1 MRRVASYALGALLL
15 AGIGLAVAGPRG
27 VDPRADRGLDP
38 EEAVGAGQP
47 GGDADAA
54 GRDGDATLSAARGPR
69 ARRAGAP
76 GSVRVA
82 VRRGDD
88 GSFVPD
94 VSVVLTGTPP
104 GGAAFTLQAWTDLD
118 GRAVFDRVPEG
129 TGYRLVTQI
138 GAVTPVE
145 RKDVEVVG
153 GLETDLGVVV
163 LASAGIV
170 MGMVLR
176 EDGSPIQDAVVTATT
191 HPDTL
196 LDLDRDVWPLPPE
209 PPFFAAK
216 TVTDLAGH
224 FRLPGVPPGLV
235 AIRATAVGFRG
246 RTERTWVPPQAT
258 SPGWVDVVLRPA
270 MGLRVRVVDSR
281 TLPLPGVAVSVGT
294 WEDPRFAA
302 RVEGRTDEKGVYELT
317 GFLRMPLAA
326 LVVAAPEG
334 DARLL
339 FRDVGRATDARCVVT
354 TASKV
359 TVRVLG
365 MEDDRPVDGAEV
377 MLDLGLPPEL
387 RYASDALRGTA
398 IRETDDRGEVTLPV
412 HRGAPVVG
420 QVRSARRRTVP
431 LSRGAAAAQGAVYR
445 IHGNLSDPME
455 AGETRAL
462 TVHMALGMPL
472 DVTVVDAGGLPV
484 AGATVALADALAGLS
499 VLPTDAR
506 GVATFDG
513 VVPEHGVTLE
523 VGAPGFAT
531 TRTQAEIER
540 ESADGRLAARVRLRP
555 GVTLRGVV
563 NDGTGKPLA
572 GARVQAEVG
581 GPFART
587 GADGAYRLEDV
598 PVVVERRVR
607 ATLRVRAQADG
618 FAARSSAEFPVHLG
632 PEAQPVP
639 LIVLGAGNEI
649 RGVVLDPARNRVPY
663 PVIEVVGDDGAS
675 VRTGTASAV
684 GEFTLRDVPP
694 GAWRLVAIARGQV
707 GSLTDPVKVE
717 DDVDVP
723 FQTIPT
729 GPLVFREF
737 QLVDRSGKPVAG
749 ARLEDVLDGP
759 RSPRARALGTA
770 GELPGTTDAEGRLL
784 VAAPSLPRTVRV
796 LLDGFDPEEVGLSD
810 GRDPKTIRV
819 RWRLDDR
826 RGKPR

>member
-1 MRRVASYALGALLL
+1 MRRVPNYALGAFLL
-15 AGIGLAVAGPRG
+15 AGVGLAVAWPRG
-27 VDPRADRGLDP
+27 VDPSPDRGLDP
-38 EEAVGAGQP
+38 EEAVAAGQP
-47 GGDADAA
+47 GGDSDAEV
-54 GRDGDATLSAARGPR
+54 RDGNATLSAPRGPGI
-69 ARRAGAP
+69 RRAGVP

-94 VSVVLTGTPP
+94 VSVVLTGAPP
-104 GGAAFTLQAWTDLD
+104 RGAPFSLQAWTDLD

-138 GAVTPVE
+138 GARTPVE
-145 RKDVEVVG
+145 RGDVEVVA

-176 EDGSPIQDAVVTATT
+176 EDGSPIQDAIVTATT

-196 LDLDRDVWPLPPE
+196 LDLDQDVWPLPPE

-224 FRLPGVPPGLV
+224 IPLPGVPPGLV

-258 SPGWVDVVLRPA
+258 SPGWVDVVLRPSR
-270 MGLRVRVVDSR
+270 GIRVRVVDR
-281 TLPLPGVAVSVGT
+281 NALPLPGVPVSVGT

-317 GFLRMPLAA
+317 GFLRMPVAA
-326 LVVAAPEG
+326 LRVRAPEE
-334 DARLL
+334 DAHLL
-339 FRDVGRATDARCVVT
+339 FRDVGRTADARCVVT
-354 TASKV
+354 AASKV

-365 MEDDRPVDGAEV
+365 MEDDRPVPGAQV

-387 RYASDALRGTA
+387 RYASDALLGTA
-398 IRETDDRGEVTLPV
+398 LGETDARGEVTLPA

-431 LSRGAAAAQGAVYR
+431 LSRGAPPASPAAYR
-445 IHGNLSDPME
+445 IDGNLSDPLE
-455 AGETRAL
+455 AGETRLL
-462 TVHMALGMPL
+462 TVHVASGVRLQ
-472 DVTVVDAGGLPV
+472 VTVVDPRDAPV
-484 AGATVALADALAGLS
+484 AGATVALADAFAGLS
-499 VLPTDAR
+499 VLPTDAG

-513 VVPEHGVTLE
+513 VVPEHAVALE
-523 VGAPGFAT
+523 AGAPGFAT
-531 TRTQAEIER
+531 TRTKAGLER
-540 ESADGRLAARVRLRP
+540 GSPDGTLAARVRLDP

-563 NDGTGKPLA
+563 NDGTGKPLP

-587 GADGAYRLEDV
+587 GADGAYTLEGV

-607 ATLRVRAQADG
+607 PTLRVRAQADG

-639 LIVLGAGNEI
+639 PIVLGAGNEI

-694 GAWRLVAIARGQV
+694 GTWRLVALARGQV
-707 GSLTDPVKVE
+707 GSLRDPVKVE

-749 ARLEDVLDGP
+749 ARLEDVLDGS

-796 LLDGFDPEEVGLSD
+796 SLDGFDPEEIDL
-810 GRDPKTIRV
+810 RDVRGPKTIPL
-819 RWRLDDR
+819 RWRPDGR